1 MSGVENFSPMDF
13 ARQDEM
19 PDEMFY
25 SVARLVTHIDEDACQ
40 ALRDFY
46 RLHMAP
52 EMTVL
57 DLMSSYV
64 SHLPDDPKPIGV
76 TGHGMNLQELK
87 ANPQLDDYFIQNL
100 NKSPGLSFD
109 DAEFDLCLI
118 AVSVQY
124 LTDPVSVFSE
134 IARILKPGGRLIVSF
149 SNRMFPTKA
158 VAIWHA
164 LDDQGHCGLVREYMM
179 RTGRFADI
187 SITDISPNPGH
198 TDPLFA
204 VVGTAGK

>member
-1 MSGVENFSPMDF
+1 MSGVENFTPMDF

-52 EMTVL
+52 GMTVL
-57 DLMSSYV
+57 DLMSSCV

-158 VAIWHA
+158 VAIWQA
-164 LDDQGHCGLVREYMM
+164 LDDQGHCSLVREYMM
-179 RTGRFADI
+179 LTGRFADI
-187 SITDISPNPGH
+187 STTDISPNPGH

>member
-1 MSGVENFSPMDF
+1 MSGVENFSPVDF

-25 SVARLVTHIDEDACQ
+25 SVARLVTHIDEDACH

-52 EMTVL
+52 GMTVL
-57 DLMSSYV
+57 DLMSSCV
-64 SHLPDDPKPIGV
+64 SHLPDDPKPLGV

-87 ANPQLDDYFIQNL
+87 ANQQLDDYFIQNL
-100 NKSPGLSFD
+100 NKSPSLSFD

-124 LTDPVSVFSE
+124 LTDPVPVFSE
-134 IARILKPGGRLIVSF
+134 SARILKPGGRLIVSF

-158 VAIWHA
+158 VAIWQA
-164 LDDQGHCGLVREYMM
+164 LDDQGRCGLVREYMV
-179 RTGRFADI
+179 RTGRFAEI
-187 SITDISPNPGH
+187 SITDISPNPGY

-204 VVGTAGK
+204 VVGTVGK

>member
-1 MSGVENFSPMDF
+1 MSGVENFSPSHF

-19 PDEMFY
+19 PDEIFY
-25 SVARLVTHIDEDACQ
+25 SEARLVTHIDEDACQ
-40 ALRDFY
+40 ALQDVY

-52 EMTVL
+52 GMKVL
-57 DLMSSYV
+57 DLMSSCV
-64 SHLPDDPKPIGV
+64 SHLPDDPKPGRV

-87 ANPQLDDYFIQNL
+87 ANPQLDIYFIQNL
-100 NKSPGLSFD
+100 NKSPGLSFEV
-109 DAEFDLCLI
+109 AEFDLCLI

-124 LTDPVSVFSE
+124 LTDPVTVFSE

-158 VAIWHA
+158 VAIWQA
-164 LDDQGHCGLVREYMM
+164 LDDQGRCSLVREYMM
-179 RTGRFADI
+179 RTGGFTEI
-187 SITDISPNPGH
+187 SITEISPNPGH

-204 VVGTAGK
+204 VVGNTG